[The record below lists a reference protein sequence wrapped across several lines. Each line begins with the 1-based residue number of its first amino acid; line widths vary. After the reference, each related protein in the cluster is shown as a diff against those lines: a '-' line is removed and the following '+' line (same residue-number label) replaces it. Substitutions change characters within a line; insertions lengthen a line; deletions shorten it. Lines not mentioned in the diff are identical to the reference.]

1 LDLHDCNKY
10 LFFIYWNLLLQEILA
25 KNGGDVVMAVIEVK
39 NLNVTYRVL
48 MNKSSSLKELFRDA
62 IKGKA
67 RVIDYVAIHDI
78 SFTVDKGE
86 VVAILGRNGAGKS
99 TLLKVLA
106 GVLPPTK
113 GTSKVDG
120 KIAPMIELGAGFHPE
135 MTGTENVLFYS
146 VLMGRDVKSVKAR
159 TPVIGEW
166 AGVSDHMHFPLRTFS
181 SGMVARLA
189 FATATDEVAEV
200 LLVDEVLSVGD
211 SDFKDKSKARMHELI
226 NSGAAVVLVSH
237 DMQAVKTLA
246 TRAIWL
252 ENGHVKMIG
261 NPAEVV
267 AAYEAN

>member
-1 LDLHDCNKY
+1 
-10 LFFIYWNLLLQEILA
+10 
-25 KNGGDVVMAVIEVK
+25 MSVIEVR

-62 IKGKA
+62 VKGKA
-67 RVIDYVAIHDI
+67 RIVNYVALQDI
-78 SFTVDKGE
+78 SFSVDKGE

-135 MTGTENVLFYS
+135 MTGAENVIFYS
-146 VLMGRDVKSVKAR
+146 ALMGRDVKQVKNR
-159 TPVIGEW
+159 TVPIGEW
-166 AGVSDHMHFPLRTFS
+166 AGVADHMNFPLRTFS

-189 FATATDEVAEV
+189 FATATDEQAEV

-211 SDFKDKSKARMHELI
+211 ADFQLKSKSRMHELI
-226 NSGAAVVLVSH
+226 KSGAAVVLVSH
-237 DMQAVKTLA
+237 DTKSILELA
-246 TRAIWL
+246 TKVVWL
-252 ENGHVKMIG
+252 ENGYVKMIG

>member
-1 LDLHDCNKY
+1 
-10 LFFIYWNLLLQEILA
+10 
-25 KNGGDVVMAVIEVK
+25 MPVIEVT
-39 NLNVTYRVL
+39 NVNVTYRVL
-48 MNKSSSLKELFRDA
+48 MNRTSSMKELFRDFL
-62 IKGKA
+62 KRKA
-67 RVIDYVAIHDI
+67 RVIDYVALKDI

-113 GTSKVDG
+113 GTSKVNG

-135 MTGTENVLFYS
+135 MTGAENVLFYS
-146 VLMGRDVKSVKAR
+146 ALMGRDIQHVRER
-159 TPVIGEW
+159 TPEIGEW
-166 AGVSDHMHFPLRTFS
+166 AGVSDHMDFPLRTFS

-189 FATATDEVAEV
+189 FATATDEQAEV

-211 SDFKDKSKARMHELI
+211 ADFRTKSRTRMNSLI
-226 NSGAAVVLVSH
+226 SSGAAVVLVSH
-237 DMQAVKTLA
+237 DMSAVRELA
-246 TRAIWL
+246 TRAVWL

-261 NPAEVV
+261 NPEEVV

>member
-1 LDLHDCNKY
+1 
-10 LFFIYWNLLLQEILA
+10 
-25 KNGGDVVMAVIEVK
+25 MPVIEIK
-39 NLNVTYRVL
+39 NVNVTYRVL

-67 RVIDYVAIHDI
+67 RVVDYVALQDI
-78 SFTVDKGE
+78 SFTVDAGE

-113 GTSKVDG
+113 GVSKVNG

-135 MTGTENVLFYS
+135 MTGAENVLFYS
-146 VLMGRDVKSVKAR
+146 ALMGRDIKSVKER
-159 TPVIGEW
+159 TPAIGEW
-166 AGVSDHMHFPLRTFS
+166 AGVTDHMDFPLRTFS

-189 FATATDEVAEV
+189 FATATDERAEV

-211 SDFKDKSKARMHELI
+211 ADFQEKSKKRMHELI

-237 DMQAVKTLA
+237 DMVAVRELA

-261 NPAEVV
+261 KASDVV
-267 AAYEAN
+267 DAYEAN

>member
-1 LDLHDCNKY
+1 
-10 LFFIYWNLLLQEILA
+10 
-25 KNGGDVVMAVIEVK
+25 MAVIEVK
-39 NLNVTYRVL
+39 NVNVTYRVL

-62 IKGKA
+62 LKGKA
-67 RVIDYVAIHDI
+67 RIVDYVALQDV

-113 GTSKVDG
+113 GSSKVNG

-146 VLMGRDVKSVKAR
+146 VLMGRDAKRVKAR
-159 TPVIGEW
+159 TVEIGQW
-166 AGVSDHMHFPLRTFS
+166 AGVTDHMEFPLRTFS

-189 FATATDEVAEV
+189 FSTATDEQTEV

-211 SDFKDKSKARMHELI
+211 ADFQAKSRKRMDSLI
-226 NSGAAVVLVSH
+226 SSGAAVVLVSH
-237 DMQAVKTLA
+237 DMSAVRELA

>member
-1 LDLHDCNKY
+1 
-10 LFFIYWNLLLQEILA
+10 
-25 KNGGDVVMAVIEVK
+25 MPVIEIK
-39 NLNVTYRVL
+39 NVNVTYRVL

-67 RVIDYVAIHDI
+67 RVVDYVALQDV
-78 SFTVDKGE
+78 SFAVDAGE

-106 GVLPPTK
+106 GVLPPTN
-113 GTSKVDG
+113 GSSKVNG

-135 MTGTENVLFYS
+135 MTGAENVLFYS
-146 VLMGRDVKSVKAR
+146 ALMGRDIKSVKER
-159 TPVIGEW
+159 TPAIGEW
-166 AGVSDHMHFPLRTFS
+166 AGVTDHMDFPLRTFS

-189 FATATDEVAEV
+189 FATATDERSEV

-211 SDFKDKSKARMHELI
+211 ADFQEKSKKRMHELI

-237 DMQAVKTLA
+237 DMNAVRTLA
-246 TRAIWL
+246 DRAIWL

-261 NPAEVV
+261 KASDVV
-267 AAYEAN
+267 DAYEAN

>member
-1 LDLHDCNKY
+1 
-10 LFFIYWNLLLQEILA
+10 
-25 KNGGDVVMAVIEVK
+25 
-39 NLNVTYRVL
+39 

-67 RVIDYVAIHDI
+67 RVVDYVALQDV
-78 SFTVDKGE
+78 SFTVEAGE
-86 VVAILGRNGAGKS
+86 VIAILGRNGAGKS

-106 GVLPPTK
+106 GVLPPTN
-113 GTSKVDG
+113 GSSKVNG

-135 MTGTENVLFYS
+135 MTGAENVLFYS
-146 VLMGRDVKSVKAR
+146 ALMGRDIKSVKER
-159 TPVIGEW
+159 TPAIGEW
-166 AGVSDHMHFPLRTFS
+166 AGVTDHMDFPLRTFS

-189 FATATDEVAEV
+189 FATATDERSEV

-211 SDFKDKSKARMHELI
+211 ADFQEKSKKRMHELI

-237 DMQAVKTLA
+237 DMNAVRELA

-261 NPAEVV
+261 KASDVV
-267 AAYEAN
+267 DAYEAN

>member
-1 LDLHDCNKY
+1 
-10 LFFIYWNLLLQEILA
+10 
-25 KNGGDVVMAVIEVK
+25 MPVIEVK
-39 NLNVTYRVL
+39 NVNVTYRVL
-48 MNKSSSLKELFRDA
+48 MNRTSSMKELFRDFL
-62 IKGKA
+62 KRKA
-67 RVIDYVAIHDI
+67 RVIDYVALKDI

-135 MTGTENVLFYS
+135 MTGAENVLFYS
-146 VLMGRDVKSVKAR
+146 ALMGRDIQHVKER
-159 TPVIGEW
+159 TPEIGEW
-166 AGVSDHMHFPLRTFS
+166 AGVSDHMDFPLRTFS

-189 FATATDEVAEV
+189 FATATDEQAEV

-211 SDFKDKSKARMHELI
+211 SDFQSKSRARMNALI
-226 NSGAAVVLVSH
+226 SSGAAVVLVSH
-237 DMQAVKTLA
+237 DMNAVRTLA
-246 TRAIWL
+246 TRAVWL
-252 ENGHVKMIG
+252 EDGNVKMIG
-261 NPAEVV
+261 NPEEVV